1 MMAENPI
8 LFKEKVQATLRRHT
22 TAINKHTAKEPSLIM
37 EMRSY

>member
-8 LFKEKVQATLRRHT
+8 LFKERYKHYAVTPPLS
-22 TAINKHTAKEPSLIM
+22 INTKEPISLIM

>member
-8 LFKEKVQATLRRHT
+8 LFKEKVQETLRRHT
-22 TAINKHTAKEPSLIM
+22 TNINTAKEPISLIM

>member
-8 LFKEKVQATLRRHT
+8 LFKEKAGTLRRHT
-22 TAINKHTAKEPSLIM
+22 TAINKHTAKEPISLIM